1 MYRIQRMTRKKA
13 VRYRVEV
20 GPPISAFPNTA
31 RLRLRMSRVTARTA
45 AIEYMST
52 LKPRGP
58 AGTRNSVS
66 YQNINIDS
74 LSQQNTEIGYL
85 INNGRTK
92 LRSEEL
98 CYVVCINCIL
108 STKSFLSLQILIPDW
123 VLGNLRVEIIPP
135 YSSSSS
141 QQLSASNS
149 FLHCF
154 S

>member
-31 RLRLRMSRVTARTA
+31 RLRLRISRVTARTA

-66 YQNINIDS
+66 YQNISMDS
-74 LSQQNTEIGYL
+74 LI
-85 INNGRTK
+85 
-92 LRSEEL
+92 
-98 CYVVCINCIL
+98 
-108 STKSFLSLQILIPDW
+108 
-123 VLGNLRVEIIPP
+123 
-135 YSSSSS
+135 
-141 QQLSASNS
+141 
-149 FLHCF
+149 
-154 S
+154 